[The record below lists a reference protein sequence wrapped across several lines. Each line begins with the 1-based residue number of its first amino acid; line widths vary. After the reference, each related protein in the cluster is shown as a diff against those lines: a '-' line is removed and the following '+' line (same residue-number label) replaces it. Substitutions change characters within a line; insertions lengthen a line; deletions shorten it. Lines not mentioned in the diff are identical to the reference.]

1 MIKFN
6 KTQHGMTNRKK
17 KTKRKEKNKKNQWS
31 LKKAMGY
38 IYIKKK
44 PST

>member
-17 KTKRKEKNKKNQWS
+17 KTKKKEKKKKNQ
-31 LKKAMGY
+31 
-38 IYIKKK
+38 
-44 PST
+44 